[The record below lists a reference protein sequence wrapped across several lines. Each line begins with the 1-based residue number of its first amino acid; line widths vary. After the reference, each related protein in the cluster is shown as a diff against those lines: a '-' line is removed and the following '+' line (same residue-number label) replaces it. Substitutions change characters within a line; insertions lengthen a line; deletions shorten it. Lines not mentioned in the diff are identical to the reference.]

1 MAHER
6 NKYGK
11 SKKTKELTIEELL
24 VNAKN
29 ALKNNFD
36 KVVSGV
42 TTLNIIKFIKYVDG
56 KEKYVGEVLGQLLE
70 KYGLRDDN
78 GDIVKSEDGKGFKL
92 KQELISEYIKA
103 SVELE
108 RTATNDFE
116 PTLTLDEISKLNP
129 TIGDMYNIMPIL
141 KEE

>member
-1 MAHER
+1 MLFRSME
-6 NKYGK
+6 NKTENIGI
-11 SKKTKELTIEELL
+11 TIEELSK
-24 VNAKN
+24 AKN

-42 TTLNIIKFIKYVDG
+42 TTLNIIKFVKYVDG

-78 GDIVKSEDGKGFKL
+78 GDIVKSDDGKGFKL

-116 PTLTLDEISKLNP
+116 PSLTLDEISKLNP